1 MVFFSQS
8 HPISKDAYFPLP
20 SVMAVQSLAHV
31 FWDKFMANIMDLSK
45 YTVCERS
52 HLIQR
57 FCKIIEWK
65 WIILIR
71 TVSTY

>member
-1 MVFFSQS
+1 
-8 HPISKDAYFPLP
+8 
-20 SVMAVQSLAHV
+20 MAVQSLAHV